1 MSDADTSSWS
11 WDRRMGKTH
20 LDHLS
25 DEDKAHLEL
34 LKEDMELARLA
45 LMEIKTEFDR
55 ACDALYLFVR
65 AHRESE

>member
-1 MSDADTSSWS
+1 MTSWEAKLNS
-11 WDRRMGKTH
+11 
-20 LDHLS
+20 
-25 DEDKAHLEL
+25 EDKAKLQEL
-34 LKEDMELARLA
+34 RDNMELARLA